1 MDVNRPGQI
10 IIYKKRVNHARVDS
24 LVVLWII
31 EGMKKEEISVSA
43 PGRICLFGEHQDYF
57 GLPIIAAAINLRIF
71 INGRPREDHRVRI
84 ELPDLGEE
92 EEFSLEG
99 ALPYR
104 QERDYLRSA
113 VNVLRRK
120 GVRFECGW
128 DCILRGTIPINA
140 GTSSSSALVVAWNKF
155 LLEAVHNG
163 VLNNPEEIAELGFL
177 TEVAEFH
184 EPGGKMD
191 HYASAIGGIV
201 NVTFEGGLQVKRLK
215 NPLKTFVLADSL
227 QKKDTTGMLGYI
239 KEHVLDGV
247 AFIRRNLKGF
257 SLYSPIGPRER
268 DEMKK
273 LPEDN
278 RRLLEG
284 TLMTRDL
291 TKDGK
296 ELFQENDFDHV
307 QFGRLL
313 TRQHEVLRDYL
324 RTSTPKIEK
333 MMDAALNAGAYG
345 GKLNGSGGG
354 GCMFVYA
361 PDGTEQI
368 ATAIEG
374 TGAKVHIIHV
384 DQGVRKEAE

>member
-1 MDVNRPGQI
+1 
-10 IIYKKRVNHARVDS
+10 
-24 LVVLWII
+24 
-31 EGMKKEEISVSA
+31 
-43 PGRICLFGEHQDYF
+43 
-57 GLPIIAAAINLRIF
+57 
-71 INGRPREDHRVRI
+71 
-84 ELPDLGEE
+84 
-92 EEFSLEG
+92 
-99 ALPYR
+99 
-104 QERDYLRSA
+104 
-113 VNVLRRK
+113 VLRRK

-155 LLEAVHNG
+155 LLEAVHNR
-163 VLNNPEEIAELGFL
+163 VLNNPEDIAELGFL

-384 DQGVRKEAE
+384 DQGVRKESE